1 MIPLLAVAD
10 PVPAAVAA
18 VPARAFM
25 GQPFTLTFST
35 AP

>member
-1 MIPLLAVAD
+1 MNPLLTVAD
-10 PVPAAVAA
+10 PVPAVAA
-18 VPARAFM
+18 VPARAFV